1 MNYEAYYSEL
11 DRAMYDKL
19 WWLDKVEDGVD
30 TILDFGCSNG
40 AMYQSI
46 HAVMP
51 GRFRCIGLDSDEQ
64 KLADAIHTPGS
75 TFVKSIKEARSLM
88 DPDRTVLV
96 LSSVIHELYCYLG
109 TDEAEKLLTELSSL
123 GCRHVVIRDMEFRSL
138 LPASETIRRELA
150 ACLEKKV
157 PERFGM
163 WSALRGDFSM
173 KGLFEFMLSYIH
185 TANLKREL
193 EESYF
198 GMRTERILSI
208 FSGYDVLWEHHFLIP
223 YLIRLWDRELFRDEK
238 ELFSLLRKGVTTH
251 TKLLMDKKR

>member
-40 AMYQSI
+40 AMYQAI
-46 HAVMP
+46 HGIMP
-51 GRFRCIGLDSDEQ
+51 GRFRYVGVDNDEQ
-64 KLADAIHTPGS
+64 KLRDAIPTPGS
-75 TFVKSIKEARSLM
+75 VFANSIGEAKELFVPEK
-88 DPDRTVLV
+88 TVLV

-109 TDEAEKLLTELSSL
+109 RDEAEKLLKELASL
-123 GCRHVVIRDMEFRSL
+123 GCRHVVIRDMEFRQDM
-138 LPASETIRRELA
+138 PASETIRLELRQ
-150 ACLEKKV
+150 CLEKKV

-163 WSALRGDFSM
+163 WMKIRDDDSM

-185 TANLKREL
+185 TANLEREL

-198 GMRTERILSI
+198 GMRTAAVLGI
-208 FSGYDVLWEHHFLIP
+208 FGGYEAVFEHHFLIP
-223 YLIRLWDRELFRDEK
+223 YLIRLWEK
-238 ELFSLLRKGVTTH
+238 ELFSGEKELWALLKRCVTTH
-251 TKLLMDKKR
+251 TKLLMDKKD